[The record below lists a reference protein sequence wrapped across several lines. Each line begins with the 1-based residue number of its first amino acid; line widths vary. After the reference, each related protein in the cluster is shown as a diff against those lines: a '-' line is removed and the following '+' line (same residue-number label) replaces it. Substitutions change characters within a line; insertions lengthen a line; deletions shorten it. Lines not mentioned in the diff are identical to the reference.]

1 MAQKV
6 TLALIKQVR
15 NDTGAGMMAVKSA
28 LTEADGD
35 VQKAKDILRE
45 KGVAAAGKREGRKA
59 QEGLVAYKVVDED
72 GKKAGYALELN
83 SETDFVAETP
93 QFREY
98 GEKIINAVVAAKA
111 TTKDEILA
119 AKTDDGTVADSIT
132 AAGALFKEHVKLGAF
147 GRIEGENID
156 VYAHKKSADFPP
168 STVAMIATD
177 EKGADIAHDVTLQI
191 SAMSPSW
198 LSEKD
203 VPQDV
208 IDHETEVESNKF
220 REQGK
225 PEKIIPHIVQG
236 AIKSFYKDHVLLDQE
251 FVKDPHKTVGQLF
264 KEAGAKAEA
273 MLRIEVGKLAEKEA
287 AEKQENAED

>member
-1 MAQKV
+1 MAQKI

-28 LTEADGD
+28 LTEAQGD
-35 VQKAKDILRE
+35 AQKAKDILRE

-98 GEKIINAVVAAKA
+98 GEKIIDAVVKAKA
-111 TTKDEILA
+111 TTKEEILA
-119 AKTDDGTVADSIT
+119 APTDDGTVADSIT

-147 GRIEGENID
+147 GRIEGEVID

-177 EKGADIAHDVTLQI
+177 AKGADIAHDVTLQI

-198 LSEKD
+198 LSEDD
-203 VPQDV
+203 VPQEV

-225 PEKIIPHIVQG
+225 PEKIIPNIVKG
-236 AIKSFYKDHVLLDQE
+236 AIKSFFKDHVLLDQE
-251 FVKDPHKTVGQLF
+251 FVRDPHKTVGQLF
-264 KEAGAKAEA
+264 KESGAKAEA
-273 MLRIEVGKLAEKEA
+273 MLRIEVGKLAEQ
-287 AEKQENAED
+287 EKDEEQSEQ